1 MNDSAALES
10 LQRSIPEAFA
20 PGLTKL
26 CKPSSNHRHAGEV
39 CKTPGKRP
47 LMKRFTV
54 EAIDRYR
61 RAREG
66 LFDVWAWAD
75 EVSGW
80 LAEGLNV
87 GLVPPLGVVALDCD
101 TAGTCAWARAMIGAE
116 LLRSTPEQVRGTEKA
131 HLWLRYDPDELPLR
145 ASQLRFL
152 LPDGS
157 PGQLDLRV
165 GGRSQAVVAP
175 SRHPSEAA
183 GGEPYVWARPLPASI
198 DDLPMMPAALA
209 RALAAQ
215 LGLSIVRPVLH
226 PRIAAEVAQ
235 DAPDLAT
242 DPAEVELVPRLS
254 GPLQPPAGHDLLR
267 GYVNRLCRYTA
278 GTSTGL
284 EGVLAGIR
292 ERAGRYAESL
302 YGTRDPARLAG
313 VLARGGELD
322 KLITTG
328 WARFGGAA
336 PLAEDKTDQGSLD
349 LLAATS
355 GEDWRYLVQSG
366 EWVAWDETRGVWAR
380 GYDEMLGRSIGR
392 LADVLVDDAL
402 REQDVERRARLMG
415 LGRLLRNNS
424 RVESALRRAQKA
436 YALDELELDARP
448 WLVTFPGALVGEVW
462 YPARVLDLETGA
474 LREPR
479 REDLLSRAMGAPWIE
494 GAVSPDWESFLE
506 SSVPDEELRAY
517 LARAAGLSLAGTT
530 LEHVFFFLHG
540 PGGTGKSTLL
550 NALADAMGD
559 LGVRCD
565 VRTFAEDSR
574 RSAAGAS
581 PDVARLKGARLAVCS
596 EIPDRARLGARM
608 KDLTGGDRVLARA
621 MYGRPIEFA
630 PSHTVWVAGNCEPQA
645 DWMDTGVWRRLR
657 QIPLERVH
665 GRADATLPLRLG
677 APLARAAVAQWIVR
691 GWRAYQAAGGLGS
704 CAQVD
709 AATAD
714 YRARL
719 DPLADW
725 LAEGV
730 RLGAGEVPSGE
741 AWGHYCAFMDARYGR
756 AGRISQ
762 RQFGLMLAERGVTT
776 RKGAQGVRILRGLTL
791 VRGGVGGVG
800 GAGAGFAGGG
810 TMGGLGAPRVEKL

>member
-1 MNDSAALES
+1 MNRSEILTAI
-10 LQRSIPEAFA
+10 QNSIPEVWA

-26 CKPSSNHRHAGEV
+26 CKPSSGHRHGGEI

-47 LMKRFTV
+47 IMKRFTT
-54 EAIDRYR
+54 EAIDRHR
-61 RAREG
+61 RQQEG
-66 LFDVWAWAD
+66 LFDAWSWAEEAAD
-75 EVSGW
+75 WLESGF
-80 LAEGLNV
+80 NV
-87 GLVPPLGVVALDCD
+87 GLVPPLGVVVLDCD
-101 TAGTCAWARAMIGAE
+101 NAGTCSWARAMIGDLPA
-116 LLRSTPEQVRGTEKA
+116 PEQTRGAAKA

-157 PGQLDLRV
+157 PGILDLRV
-165 GGRSQAVVAP
+165 GGRSQAVVSP
-175 SRHPSEAA
+175 SRHESESA
-183 GGEPYVWARPLPASI
+183 GGAAYTWSQPLPFEL
-198 DDLPMMPAALA
+198 DEVPMMPAPLA

-215 LGLSIVRPVLH
+215 LGLNAVRPKLHAAPGAAFDATLELADGAEDELVSIVAGP
-226 PRIAAEVAQ
+226 AG
-235 DAPDLAT
+235 AT
-242 DPAEVELVPRLS
+242 
-254 GPLQPPAGHDLLR
+254 AGHDLLR
-267 GYVNRLCRYTA
+267 GYVNRLCRYTSGA
-278 GTSTGL
+278 GGGL
-284 EGVLAGIR
+284 EAVLAGIR
-292 ERAGRYAESL
+292 ERATRYAEDL
-302 YGTRDPARLAG
+302 YGRRDPARLAG

-322 KLITTG
+322 RLISTG

-336 PLAEDKTDQGSLD
+336 PLSEDRTDQGSLD

-355 GEDWRYLVQSG
+355 GEDWRFLVQSR
-366 EWVAWDETRGVWAR
+366 EWIVWDEARGVWSR
-380 GYDEMLGRSIGR
+380 GFDEMLGRSIGR

-402 REQDVERRARLMG
+402 REQDVERRARLMV
-415 LGRLLRNNS
+415 LGRMLRQNA
-424 RVESALRRAQKA
+424 RVEAALRRAQKV

-448 WLVTFPGALVGEVW
+448 WLVTFPGARVDGVW
-462 YPARVLDLETGA
+462 VPARVLDLESGD
-474 LREPR
+474 LRAPR
-479 REDLLSRAMGAPWIE
+479 REDMLSRAMGAPWID
-494 GAVSPDWESFLE
+494 GAESRDWAAFLE
-506 SSVPDEELRAY
+506 SSVPDAELREY
-517 LARAAGLSLAGTT
+517 LARAAGMTLAGAT

-581 PDVARLKGARLAVCS
+581 PDVVRLKGARLAVCS

-665 GRADATLPLRLG
+665 GAADPTLPIRLG
-677 APLARAAVAQWIVR
+677 SPMGRAAIAQWIVR
-691 GWRAYQAAGGLGS
+691 GWQAYQRAGGLGS
-704 CAQVD
+704 CSQVD

-725 LAEGV
+725 LAEAV
-730 RLGAGEVPSGE
+730 RLGVGEAPSGE
-741 AWGHYCAFMDARYGR
+741 VYAHYCAFMDSRHGR
-756 AGRISQ
+756 AGRVTQ
-762 RQFGLMLAERGVTT
+762 RAFALMLAERGVTT
-776 RKGAQGVRILRGLTL
+776 RKGAQGVRMLRGITL
-791 VRGGVGGVG
+791 LRVG
-800 GAGAGFAGGG
+800 GAGGMGAGGA
-810 TMGGLGAPRVEKL
+810 TLGGSGGARGGEVGRV